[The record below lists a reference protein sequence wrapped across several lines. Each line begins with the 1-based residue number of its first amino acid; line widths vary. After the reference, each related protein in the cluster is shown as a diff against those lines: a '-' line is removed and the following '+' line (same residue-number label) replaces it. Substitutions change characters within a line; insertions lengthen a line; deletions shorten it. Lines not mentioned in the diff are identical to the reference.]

1 MWKSPEQTMDPTQMF
16 EKGRIRGLQE
26 ERIRVQKKTFT
37 KWINFHL
44 KPTGMQVDDLFQDIK
59 NGRML
64 HQLLQVISG
73 EMLPKVSRGVMRI
86 QQLENVGICL
96 TFLSKKVTL
105 ENIGAGDIVDGN
117 QRLIL
122 GLIWT
127 IILRFQIQQIVF
139 EEQVVPEK
147 ESAVKKSAK
156 ESLLLWCQR
165 QTEPYKNVEVHNFDK
180 SWQNGLAFNALL
192 HSRRPDLV
200 QYESL
205 TPENAE
211 WNLRHAF
218 DSAENEL
225 NIPRLLDPEDV
236 VTRPD
241 EKSIMTYVAQ
251 IYSTFAKMKAEA
263 KSGRRM
269 ENVVRM
275 LMSIDDSEK
284 KYLSLF
290 SDLVKWVRQKTK
302 ELNNRTFP
310 NSLAGI
316 QKHLDKFNQYRNEEK
331 PSKYKEKGELHMMFH
346 SINVKCFAN
355 NRIPFYPPEG
365 HLIKNLEAEWD
376 VLDKAERELERAIVK
391 EYLRLESLERVAERF
406 SRKERLRWAW
416 LEDMWEII
424 GDQEQVR
431 DSLPAMAAFQ
441 RNEAILLDVQARVSL
456 FEQTPDSSKHDP
468 EDLTALTPNHFLL
481 GRESAN
487 DSLKRCEYKMGR
499 VIKVFKGDDGDV
511 RSTRFKMAHGEFNR
525 PVVKLAPVF
534 YDGVMIEN
542 WAGDVGATNE
552 QKHEPTNQQK

>member
-1 MWKSPEQTMDPTQMF
+1 M
-16 EKGRIRGLQE
+16 
-26 ERIRVQKKTFT
+26 
-37 KWINFHL
+37 
-44 KPTGMQVDDLFQDIK
+44 
-59 NGRML
+59 
-64 HQLLQVISG
+64 
-73 EMLPKVSRGVMRI
+73 
-86 QQLENVGICL
+86 
-96 TFLSKKVTL
+96 
-105 ENIGAGDIVDGN
+105 
-117 QRLIL
+117 
-122 GLIWT
+122 
-127 IILRFQIQQIVF
+127 
-139 EEQVVPEK
+139 
-147 ESAVKKSAK
+147 
-156 ESLLLWCQR
+156 
-165 QTEPYKNVEVHNFDK
+165 
-180 SWQNGLAFNALL
+180 
-192 HSRRPDLV
+192 
-200 QYESL
+200 

-406 SRKERLRWAW
+406 SRKERLRWK
-416 LEDMWEII
+416 LT
-424 GDQEQVR
+424 Q
-431 DSLPAMAAFQ
+431 
-441 RNEAILLDVQARVSL
+441 NKEAR
-456 FEQTPDSSKHDP
+456 
-468 EDLTALTPNHFLL
+468 
-481 GRESAN
+481 
-487 DSLKRCEYKMGR
+487 
-499 VIKVFKGDDGDV
+499 
-511 RSTRFKMAHGEFNR
+511 
-525 PVVKLAPVF
+525 
-534 YDGVMIEN
+534 
-542 WAGDVGATNE
+542 
-552 QKHEPTNQQK
+552 